1 MRFTQF
7 KQTSF
12 PDRLFVSAKSAVA
25 IPLLNSLTR
34 DALIQ
39 ASLDPSVSKIDYLSS
54 ATIEGHHV
62 RLNAIVLHRDN
73 RKYCLE
79 IEGAMPLRDLDEE
92 GLVLIAFADLGIAS
106 LEKTAKEILREPG
119 CSNAREIWR
128 NVNTEVSFNDRAEI
142 IAAFE
147 THGSLSIRE
156 LHKVAKVSRPL
167 TPMIYALACEGSIE
181 IDISK
186 RAMSGQTK
194 VRPRFFGQLPPAKMS
209 DGSCASISKE
219 ML

>member
-25 IPLLNSLTR
+25 IPLLNSLAR

-39 ASLDPSVSKIDYLSS
+39 ASLDPSVDKIDYLSS
-54 ATIEGHHV
+54 ATIEGQHV
-62 RLNAIVLHRDN
+62 RLDAIVLHRDN

-79 IEGAMPLRDLDEE
+79 IEGARPLRDLDEE
-92 GLVLIAFADLGIAS
+92 GLVLIAFADLGIAG

-147 THGSLSIRE
+147 SHCSLSIGE
-156 LHKVAKVSRPL
+156 LPKVSRPL
-167 TPMIYALACEGSIE
+167 TPLIFALACEGSIE

-186 RAMSGQTK
+186 RAMSSQTK
-194 VRPRFFGQLPPAKMS
+194 VRPRFFGQLPPAKKS
-209 DGSCASISKE
+209 DGLSASISKE